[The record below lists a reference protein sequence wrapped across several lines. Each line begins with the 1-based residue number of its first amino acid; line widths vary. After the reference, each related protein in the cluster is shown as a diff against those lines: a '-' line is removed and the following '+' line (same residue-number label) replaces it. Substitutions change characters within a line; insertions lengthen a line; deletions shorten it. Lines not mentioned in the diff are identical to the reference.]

1 MSIALSNLIRT
12 YGRRQA
18 IRQRLLNAITNSSN
32 SASNQ
37 NHYSNRIGSRCT
49 RTIMTKKQSP
59 IPAKKGPKKAEPSKP
74 DKIISESHED
84 SNLLNAPRVR
94 GRDDD
99 SLSRFPNFR
108 TPGGILRGL
117 DYGGT
122 LTFAMSGTITAAQ
135 SGLDVFGCSMVAM
148 ITAVGGGTIRDA
160 VFLARRPF
168 WTSETEYIWMSVITG
183 FLTFFTWPLVLGWK
197 EERRMLKEKKDRQ
210 MDHCEDIER
219 NSKGLEGE
227 GGSCNDDYY
236 DEVDAVLDTF
246 DAIGLAAFAIIGA
259 QNGVRAGMPIVVSA
273 ICGMATSTF
282 GGLTRDVLCGRPVR
296 IVHSNAEVYAQPA
309 LAGAVTYLGAKGM
322 NLSPGLRIGSAMF
335 VCLGSRYMAVK
346 HDVKLYTWESK
357 DDNDGLGVAV
367 RK

>member
-1 MSIALSNLIRT
+1 
-12 YGRRQA
+12 
-18 IRQRLLNAITNSSN
+18 
-32 SASNQ
+32 
-37 NHYSNRIGSRCT
+37 
-49 RTIMTKKQSP
+49 MTKKQSL
-59 IPAKKGPKKAEPSKP
+59 IPAKKGRPKKAEPSKP
-74 DKIISESHED
+74 NKIIPESHED

-210 MDHCEDIER
+210 MDHYEVIER
-219 NSKGLEGE
+219 NNKRLEGE
-227 GGSCNDDYY
+227 GGSRKDDYY

>member
-1 MSIALSNLIRT
+1 MFIALSNHLIRT
-12 YGRRQA
+12 HGRRQA
-18 IRQRLLNAITNSSN
+18 IRQPLNAISS
-32 SASNQ
+32 ARSNQ
-37 NHYSNRIGSRCT
+37 TRHTNPRIVIGSIYT
-49 RTIMTKKQSP
+49 RTKMTKKDSA
-59 IPAKKGPKKAEPSKP
+59 IPAKPSKTNR
-74 DKIISESHED
+74 HED

-99 SLSRFPNFR
+99 SLSRFPNFH

-183 FLTFFTWPLVLGWK
+183 FFTFFTWPVVLGWK

-210 MDHCEDIER
+210 MDHHVDIER

-227 GGSCNDDYY
+227 GSSCNDDYY
-236 DEVDAVLDTF
+236 DELDAVLDTF
-246 DAIGLAAFAIIGA
+246 DAIGLCAFAIIGA
-259 QNGVRAGMPIVVSA
+259 QNGVRAGMPMVVSA

-296 IVHSNAEVYAQPA
+296 IVHSNAEVYAPPA
-309 LAGAVTYLGAKGM
+309 LAGAITYLGAKGM
-322 NLSPGLRIGSAMF
+322 HLSPGLRIGSAMF

-346 HDVKLYTWESK
+346 HDVKLYTWETE